1 MTSYHTFDANHK
13 LQLLL
18 PPADQGDVNTSW
30 VSPFVVGEANRAV
43 FMFVIGAVG
52 ANLDAKITQAQ
63 DSGGTG
69 AKDITGAAL
78 TAITTTTDNV
88 IATIE
93 LAPGSLD
100 DVNGFTY
107 VRAEVT
113 VAGASTGIYAVVYM
127 LHSLRYPIAGDQHS
141 TYSQYVRA
149 Y

>member
-1 MTSYHTFDANHK
+1 MTSYHSFDANHK
-13 LQLLL
+13 LELLL
-18 PPADQGDVNTSW
+18 PPADQGDLNTSW

-43 FMFVIGAVG
+43 FMFVIGAMG
-52 ANLDAKITQAQ
+52 ASLDAKITQATNS
-63 DSGGTG
+63 SGGS

-78 TAITTTTDNV
+78 TTITTATDNV

-100 DVNGFTY
+100 DANGFTY

-113 VAGASTGIYAVVYM
+113 VAGASTGIYAVIYM
-127 LHSLRYPIAGDQHS
+127 LHSLRYPIAGDQAA